1 MYKEKELRALI
12 ALFFIVLVVS
22 LFSCGYQ
29 ESDGISNSNIVT
41 RLLLTPVVYT
51 VLLFSFF

>member
-1 MYKEKELRALI
+1 MFRRRKLGALI
-12 ALFFIVLVVS
+12 ALLFIILLGN